1 MIYGIL
7 RYPHPNSRYYESTRT
22 LLSSEFQILMNA
34 SGETYEVLGYK
45 MIGGVELFCFS
56 LEAELKDRTRK
67 ILHRISSLHIVFEID
82 DESRLVPLNEGRSSY
97 FKDDMASILK
107 YSGKTN
113 EEFTA
118 MMINLGV
125 FSSAYADKFD
135 TPLTVFDPMCGRG
148 TTLYKSLIMGYNASG
163 IDIDK
168 SDISEINQYMKRYL
182 KYHMYKHESEHQ
194 TINMFGEHKGTKYTI
209 TTADTKENY
218 KAKDVRVIQFA
229 QGDSRESNCF
239 FRKEQF
245 HIFVTDLPYGVQHS
259 SASATKFVDIIELLK
274 DSASEW
280 YLLLKKGGAGVIAYN
295 THHIGRAVISEVF
308 KNAGFYILEN
318 SPYNEFEHWVEQAVN
333 RDLLVVRK

>member
-7 RYPHPNSRYYESTRT
+7 RYPHPNSRYYESTRA
-22 LLSSEFQILMNA
+22 LLPNEFQIMMN
-34 SGETYEVLGYK
+34 GTDEPYEPIGYK
-45 MIGGVELFCFS
+45 TIGGVELYCFS
-56 LEAELKDRTRK
+56 LETPMTKQTRN
-67 ILHRISSLHIVFEID
+67 ILHRIASLHILFEIED
-82 DESRLVPLNEGRSSY
+82 DSRLKPLNEGKSSY

-125 FSSAYADKFD
+125 FSSAFADQYD

-148 TTLYKSLIMGYNASG
+148 TTLYKALIMGYNASG

-168 SDISEINQYMKRYL
+168 NDVSEINQYMKRYL

-194 TINMFGEHKGTKYTI
+194 TINMFGKHKGSKYTI

-229 QGDSRESNCF
+229 QGDTREANCF
-239 FRKEQF
+239 YRKEQF
-245 HIFVTDLPYGVQHS
+245 HIFVTDLPYGVQH
-259 SASATKFVDIIELLK
+259 ASVSTSKFIDILDLLK
-274 DSASEW
+274 ESAKEW
-280 YLLLKKGGAGVIAYN
+280 HLLLKKGGAGVIAYN
-295 THHIGRAVISEVF
+295 THHLGRTEIKEVF
-308 KNAGFYILEN
+308 KAAGFEVLEH
-318 SPYNEFEHWVEQAVN
+318 SPYDGFEHWVEQAVN
-333 RDLLVVRK
+333 RDLLIVRK